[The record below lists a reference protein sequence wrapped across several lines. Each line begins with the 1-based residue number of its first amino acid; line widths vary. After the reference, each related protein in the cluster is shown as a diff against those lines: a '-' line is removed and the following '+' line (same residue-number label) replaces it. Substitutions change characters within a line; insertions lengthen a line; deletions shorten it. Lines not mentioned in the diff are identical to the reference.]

1 MKAAIL
7 KDIGEIVV
15 AEVPIPELE
24 SDEVLIKVAVAG
36 ICGSDVH
43 GFSSGLYEP
52 GIIMGHEF
60 SGTIVDLG
68 KNVTK
73 FRKGD
78 RVTSHPILPCGKCT
92 FCQEGKINLCDD
104 MGTIGITHPGAFA
117 EYIKVPE
124 KNIYLIGTVGFAKAA
139 FCEPLSVV
147 MHAYQKS
154 GIQPNDKTMV
164 IGGGTIGNLLIRV
177 LKSRD
182 VRNVVLSEPNDYRRE
197 IASKY
202 ADAVFNPIQK
212 DPMDF
217 CEAHF
222 GKLPDFVFECVGIP
236 STIQESVQ
244 DIVKGGKVVILGVS
258 TEPVEMDF
266 LDIMYNEKSIQSV
279 YSCTHEFGEAVEL
292 IRNGTIDPTDLIT
305 SEIALS
311 EISVKGFKK
320 LMSENQ
326 DIKILVRPE

>member
-1 MKAAIL
+1 MKAAVL
-7 KDIGEIVV
+7 KDIGEIAV
-15 AEVPIPELE
+15 AEVPVPELE
-24 SDEVLIKVAVAG
+24 SDEVLIKVAIAG

-68 KNVTK
+68 ENVTK
-73 FRKGD
+73 FKKGD
-78 RVTSHPILPCGKCT
+78 RVTSHPILPCGKCA

-124 KNIYLIGTVGFAKAA
+124 RNVYPIGTADFSRAA

-147 MHAYQKS
+147 LHAYQKS
-154 GIQPNDKTMV
+154 GIQPDDKTLV

-177 LKSRD
+177 LKLKG
-182 VRNVVLSEPNDYRRE
+182 VKNVVLSEPNDFRRG

-202 ADAVFNPIQK
+202 ADAVFNPFQK

-222 GKLPDFVFECVGIP
+222 GQLPDFVFECVGIP
-236 STIQESVQ
+236 ATIQEAVQ
-244 DIVKGGKVVILGVS
+244 DVIKGGKVVILGVS

-279 YSCTHEFGEAVEL
+279 YSCTHEFEEAVEL
-292 IRNGTIDPTDLIT
+292 ICTGAIDPVDLVTAEIT
-305 SEIALS
+305 LP
-311 EISVKGFKK
+311 EISEKGFKK